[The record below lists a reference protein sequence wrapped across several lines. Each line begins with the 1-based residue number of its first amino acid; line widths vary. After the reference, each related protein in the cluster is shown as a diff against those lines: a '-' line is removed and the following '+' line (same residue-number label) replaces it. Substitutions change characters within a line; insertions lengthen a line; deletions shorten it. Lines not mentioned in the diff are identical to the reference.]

1 MGKRIVLVLTLAVV
15 AATMMALSGPVFA
28 APGNTDPNVQKGL
41 AQVRQATAPY
51 HEVSN
56 AIDDGYVPTED
67 CVELPGVGGMGFHYV
82 NPEFF
87 LNDPSVDPLKP
98 EALLYA
104 PKKNGEVKLVA
115 VEYIVVAAD
124 VSDTPS
130 LFGEPFDGPMP
141 GHVEGMPVHYDL
153 HAWIWKSN
161 PSGVF
166 AEFNPKVSC

>member
-67 CVELPGVGGMGFHYV
+67 CVELPGVGGRGYYPV
-82 NPEFF
+82 TPEFF
-87 LNDPSVDPLKP
+87 LTAPAATPLNP
-98 EALLYA
+98 RPLRYP
-104 PKKNGEVKLVA
+104 PKKTGQARLGAGEK
-115 VEYIVVAAD
+115 
-124 VSDTPS
+124 
-130 LFGEPFDGPMP
+130 
-141 GHVEGMPVHYDL
+141 
-153 HAWIWKSN
+153 
-161 PSGVF
+161 
-166 AEFNPKVSC
+166 